1 MSTLAGNYFVSILQR
16 DSAQIKSGKPIDT
29 KTAAKYHDFRFV
41 AKASYL
47 IRYKPLSNK
56 QPHEK
61 GETHD

>member
-16 DSAQIKSGKPIDT
+16 DSAQIKIGKPIDT
-29 KTAAKYHDFRFV
+29 KTAAKHHDFRFV

-56 QPHEK
+56 QPHEG